1 MATAERLIRHEATL
15 PPKVWT
21 DEELMALSGDGIK
34 VELVDGEPQMS
45 QSTFIHGIIEARM
58 AAALTE
64 QVAARGLGYVC
75 GSSTAFWMKK
85 GNTRAPDVSFIAKQ
99 RLRGKPLPRKY
110 MKGAPDLVVEIVS
123 PNDVL
128 IELVIKM
135 REYFE
140 SGAQLA
146 WVINPED
153 QTVVVYHSAQPDYI
167 LKSGDSLDGEE
178 IIPGFSMPVAEV
190 FAGLAREKKSQQK
203 KLTQKRR

>member
-1 MATAERLIRHEATL
+1 MATAERLIRREAPL

-21 DEELMALSGDGIK
+21 DEALMALSGDGVK

-58 AAALTE
+58 AAALT
-64 QVAARGLGYVC
+64 VYVVTHGLGFVS
-75 GSSTAFWMKK
+75 GSSTAFWMKR
-85 GNTRAPDVSFIAKQ
+85 GNTRAPDVSFTSKH
-99 RLRGKPLPRKY
+99 RLRGRPLPRKY
-110 MKGAPDLVVEIVS
+110 MKGAPDLVVEVVS

-128 IELVIKM
+128 IELAKKM

-140 SGAQLA
+140 SGTQLA

-167 LKSGDSLDGEE
+167 LKSGDSLNGEK
-178 IIPGFSMPVAEV
+178 IVPGFFMPVAEV
-190 FAGLAREKKSQQK
+190 FAGLALGKKSQQK
-203 KLTQKRR
+203 KLTRKKR